1 MATCRICEQ
10 RSLIMT
16 NKTKVYT
23 RNAIDA
29 YKERK
34 KAAHYGFD
42 LYAENTN
49 EQMLIEHLDKAKAD
63 KKLKAVVV
71 QALTEYFSKN

>member
-1 MATCRICEQ
+1 MATCCFCEQ

-23 RNAIDA
+23 RNAISA

-34 KAAHYGFD
+34 KAVHYGFD

-49 EQMLIEHLDKAKAD
+49 EQMLIEHL
-63 KKLKAVVV
+63 
-71 QALTEYFSKN
+71 LTYKGEW